1 LFFDAAWTKKNA
13 QVEALNTEGGNGN
26 TALALLASAYG
37 NSSDSEEDAVDDHE
51 SNAINST
58 SESLPSNVQVS
69 HDNPMTRPDKDDILS
84 ESTSYEAHRFEGN
97 FSQPCDQS
105 LEDQDYKIT
114 SGVAFENTRGM
125 SYSTTY
131 SSQDAN
137 NAEKSL
143 SVKAMD
149 AVNHKNALLVPQC
162 DEDSSRMHV
171 FCLEHAVEA
180 EQQLRPI
187 GGAHILLL
195 CHPGLGLID
204 LLCIY
209 AVLFI
214 PYPSC
219 CKRTIFLCFL
229 LLLFLLVKALNSFK

>member
-37 NSSDSEEDAVDDHE
+37 NSSDSEDDAVDDHE

-58 SESLPSNVQVS
+58 PESLPSNVQVS

-84 ESTSYEAHRFEGN
+84 ESTSYEAHRFE
-97 FSQPCDQS
+97 
-105 LEDQDYKIT
+105 EDQDYKIT
-114 SGVAFENTRGM
+114 SGVAFENTRRM
-125 SYSTTY
+125 SYSTTH

>member
-1 LFFDAAWTKKNA
+1 LFCDAAGTKKNA

-114 SGVAFENTRGM
+114 SGVAFENTRRM

-143 SVKAMD
+143 SVEAMD

-195 CHPGLGLID
+195 CHPGLGLIYYAF
-204 LLCIY
+204 IY